1 MGNRVSFIRT
11 EFKDYSG
18 TSYGFRAYDDYG
30 TSYNNL
36 LESPATT
43 DDKEFMA
50 HVRENEDDVITALIE
65 FAMEHGAYID
75 ATFYDG
81 DEFGKLLNGDENEE
95 A

>member
-1 MGNRVSFIRT
+1 MSNQVNFIRT
-11 EFKDYSG
+11 EFKDYDG

-43 DDKEFMA
+43 DDKEFLKY
-50 HVRENEDDVITALIE
+50 VLENEDDVISAQIE
-65 FAMEHGAYID
+65 YAMERGAYID

-81 DEFGKLLNGDENEE
+81 DEFTELLNGSEE
-95 A
+95 EV